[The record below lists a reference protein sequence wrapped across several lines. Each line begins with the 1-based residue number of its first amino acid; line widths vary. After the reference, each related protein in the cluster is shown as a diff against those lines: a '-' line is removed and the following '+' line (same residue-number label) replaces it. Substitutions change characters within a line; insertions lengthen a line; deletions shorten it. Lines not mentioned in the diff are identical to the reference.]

1 MSRAETCV
9 SEAGRP
15 VPSLQ
20 SLIGRAVTNHLA
32 KSAAV
37 DARVMMGVARTYD
50 WEPTGWRFLIEAR
63 CPGVAVHPRVRDE
76 IAKRFMDRIPS
87 VSARPNRL
95 YLGCLLDSSSREAA
109 VAESQQITSTVLRMA
124 GLTAEHVTDSCLYNL
139 EETMAVPEVD
149 SGQNVISLADRR
161 GAVDADSACT

>member
-1 MSRAETCV
+1 MPRAETCA
-9 SEAGRP
+9 SEPNRP

-32 KSAAV
+32 RSAAV

-63 CPGVAVHPRVRDE
+63 CPGVSVHPRVRDQ

-87 VSARPNRL
+87 VSARPDRL
-95 YLGCLLDSSSREAA
+95 YLGCLLDSTTKDAA
-109 VAESQQITSTVLRMA
+109 VAESRQITSTVLRMA
-124 GLTAEHVTDSCLYNL
+124 GLTTDHITDSCLYNL
-139 EETMAVPEVD
+139 EETMAEPEPAMA
-149 SGQNVISLADRR
+149 QNVFSLADLR
-161 GAVDADSACT
+161 GPR